1 MAISP
6 SLRRNVLILSGCQ
19 ALMLSGSS
27 LMIATSALIGFSLSE
42 DKLWATLP
50 IGCLF
55 LGTLLSTYPAS
66 MIMKRI
72 GRRAGFMIGPIFGV
86 AGAVLTLVAIMDQSF
101 ALFSAGSFLIG
112 VLNGVGYYYR
122 FAAADI
128 SDDVYRS
135 RAISWVLVGGVLAA
149 FVGPNLASF
158 NRDLISGYP
167 FAGSYASLIVVYA
180 LSVVLASRLDIPKP
194 GTEERAG
201 RQRSL
206 WEIARQPTFLVAVV
220 SAMVAYGVMNLVM
233 TSTPLAMAG
242 HNHSFSDTALVIQWH
257 VIAMF
262 TPSFFTGHLIA
273 RFGTLRVMAAGA
285 IVLFA
290 SVAVALHG
298 ISVTHFVVALIFLGL
313 GWNFLFIGATH
324 LVTQSYVPA
333 EKAKTQG
340 LNDLLVFST
349 VALTA
354 LTSGMVHEIAGWEML
369 NELVLPAI
377 GVALG
382 AILLLG
388 WVRRQSEAR
397 AT

>member
-72 GRRAGFMIGPIFGV
+72 GRRSGFMIGPIFGV

-149 FVGPNLASF
+149 FIGPNLASF

>member
-149 FVGPNLASF
+149 FIGPNLASF